1 MLTAV
6 VTGVLVAG
14 TPTADA
20 QTSLRP
26 FRGYV
31 EGVILADLDPATYA
45 EGSHTSPATAFA
57 AGITF
62 PTPWTVRFE
71 GVLPAWHTN
80 AVDDRFSFAGRTMTT
95 TGTQRHRLSTYSFLT
110 GYEFSMAPRIRLT
123 PLVGVG
129 FTRHADKVDVV
140 SQTQLASGAVTRTPE
155 VTDDVETLTTISYG
169 ADFSIAVT
177 QRIGIVPQIRFDT
190 ITEHLGAPRFR
201 PGLGLRVGF

>member
-14 TPTADA
+14 TTTADA

-31 EGVILADLDPATYA
+31 EGGILADLDPGNYV
-45 EGSHTSPATAFA
+45 EGTHTSPATTFA

-80 AVDDRFSFAGRTMTT
+80 TVDDRFSFAGRTMTR

-129 FTRHADKVDVV
+129 ITRHSDKVDLL
-140 SQTQLASGAVTRTPE
+140 SQTQLATGAVTRESE
-155 VTDDVETLTTISYG
+155 VSEEVEQLTTITYG
-169 ADFSIAVT
+169 ADFSIAVSP
-177 QRIGIVPQIRFDT
+177 RVAIVPQIRFDT

-201 PGLGLRVGF
+201 PGVGLRVGF